1 MWIDLYTR
9 CWNDAAMLGFFF
21 RHYDALVQRYI
32 VFDDG
37 STDASLDIL
46 ASNPK
51 VEVRRMPAR
60 ADPDSRIVSS
70 HAVVESCWHESRGL
84 ADWVIV
90 TDVDEHLYHPQIE
103 TYLAACQRRG
113 VTIIPSL
120 GYQMVS
126 EEFPQPGLLLRE
138 SLTRGAPFLTASKLN
153 IFSPGAI
160 QATRF
165 GLGRH
170 SAAPLGNVVAPGRDE
185 LLLLHYKYLGFE
197 RTQRR
202 HEEYL
207 TRQRKDDL
215 ARGHGYQY
223 SWTRDELALIWSAMA
238 AQLVDVREP
247 YPLDRDESA
256 TPLWWDAF
264 RRCD

>member
-51 VEVRRMPAR
+51 VEIRRMPEGE
-60 ADPDSRIVSS
+60 DCESRIISS
-70 HAVVESCWHESRGL
+70 HAVVDTCWTESRGL

-90 TDVDEHLYHPQIE
+90 TDIDEHLYHPE
-103 TYLAACQRRG
+103 MKAYLAEREREG

-120 GYQMVS
+120 GYQMLS
-126 EEFPQPGLLLRE
+126 EEFPQPGLLLCE
-138 SLTRGAPFLTASKLN
+138 SLTRGAPFLAASKLN

-170 SAAPLGNVVAPGRDE
+170 TADPIGDVVAPARDE
-185 LLLLHYKYLGFE
+185 LRLLHYKYLGFE

-207 TRQRKDDL
+207 TRQRKNDL
-215 ARGHGYQY
+215 KRGLGYQY

-247 YPLDRDESA
+247 YRLEREDGA
-256 TPLWWDAF
+256 APLWWEPF
-264 RRCD
+264 RRSD